1 MAFATYIA
9 ERHPD
14 WPGRFEGEAA
24 QHGPE
29 ADAAGLAIARA
40 WVAAI

>member
-1 MAFATYIA
+1 AATIA

-14 WPGRFEGEAA
+14 WNDRLDDELAGN
-24 QHGPE
+24 GPE

-40 WVAAI
+40 WVATI